1 MSLDTVLKIG
11 NALRNA
17 PDSLKHFK
25 YVSPCPVDKD
35 GNYPFCIS
43 VPVLEDFN
51 FDWQNT
57 KLISSEV
64 ERDELVYMKFS
75 TSDSDSSPKKYVFG
89 DIYYRRE
96 SQFDKNKKF
105 KKTIEYGGCF
115 MLDRGNAFG
124 NSKKTREEIKSKFEF
139 NSIKN
144 ILSISNKRYLESEV
158 SNFVKKG
165 DKYKPRKKNDNEKG
179 FIAEI
184 GNKVSSLSKDIPL
197 FKFWNTF
204 SDNIDKISK
213 LLRYAPAFEYALV
226 EQKNI
231 LEIFGN
237 EVLLHESYFKGLAN
251 NYVHKVSSIL
261 DKNETFE
268 NLSNG
273 TKSKLLNY
281 GFSEVFIHFNFQGKS
296 WQELDESFNLIT
308 DYLNSEISEKTS
320 NGIVLTKSVY
330 RTLCSGN
337 DKNDWQ
343 FPHFDIDKRYQS
355 FAFSKNTFSDFLYT
369 DTFVKTPRYNLYG
382 TGLSIFVLPN
392 IIDYKNETKQEEK
405 ASEYLRFLKNKDEIR
420 IFDYDPIFPFEDDD
434 VPKTIKK
441 FDFILADTSGKTIS
455 DFIEISGIDR
465 SFFFKTKK
473 EIETLERQVSEELKE
488 MLGRKDGAYISIE
501 KAVKYLIGD
510 VLDSEKTKSIIIEEG
525 KKYKAHILKV
535 LSKIYTGNYHRDDGL
550 LTGMIENI
558 QSVIR
563 KNEEFTLWISPKND
577 GKKAVGVSRNW
588 QKYQLLKHSFKLLTS
603 IQTIDFMSK
612 ISESVNYQIGIKI
625 GRLAKPL
632 KKAINPFEKSYVG
645 LLSRR
650 VSTLNDCISFF
661 NEIDE
666 MLTRHNKTWAQNSAE
681 ARQMLAQLPESDY
694 DKELLAFGFFE
705 GYFTYEVSD
714 DKKKL
719 LDKLEKII
727 SDYDGKDRFEKFLE
741 PISTIVEEIKSEQ

>member
-11 NALRNA
+11 NALRNS

-25 YVSPCPVDKD
+25 YVSRCPTGKD

-43 VPVLEDFN
+43 IPVLEDFR
-51 FDWQNT
+51 FDWKNS
-57 KLISSEV
+57 KIILSEV
-64 ERDELVYMKFS
+64 EKDKLVYMKFS

-115 MLDRGNAFG
+115 MLDKGNAFE
-124 NSKKTREEIKSKFEF
+124 NSKKARDEIRSKFEI
-139 NSIKN
+139 NSIKSA
-144 ILSISNKRYLESEV
+144 LSISDKEYLEPEV
-158 SNFVKKG
+158 RSYIKKG
-165 DKYKPRKKNDNEKG
+165 DEFKMRTKYNNEKDLIIETG
-179 FIAEI
+179 KKI
-184 GNKVSSLSKDIPL
+184 NTLLNNLSL

-204 SDNIDKISK
+204 SENIEKISQ
-213 LLRYAPAFEYALV
+213 LLKYAPAFEYTLV

-237 EVLLHESYFKGLAN
+237 EALLHESYFKGLAN

-281 GFSEVFIHFNFQGKS
+281 GFSEVFIHFDFQGKC
-296 WQELDESFNLIT
+296 WQELDNCFNLIT

-343 FPHFDIDKRYQS
+343 FPLFDIDKRYQS
-355 FAFSKNTFSDFLYT
+355 FAFSEDTFSDFLYT

-392 IIDYKNETKQEEK
+392 IIDDENETKQEEK
-405 ASEYLRFLKNKDEIR
+405 ASEYLRFLKNKDESR

-473 EIETLERQVSEELKE
+473 EIETLERQVSKELKE
-488 MLGRKDGAYISIE
+488 TLGRKDGAYISIE
-501 KAVKYLIGD
+501 KAVKYLVGD
-510 VLDSEKTKSIIIEEG
+510 VLDTEKTKSITIEEG

-535 LSKIYTGNYHRDDGL
+535 LPKIYTGNYHRDDRL

-563 KNEEFTLWISPKND
+563 KNEELTLWISPKKED
-577 GKKAVGVSRNW
+577 KKAIGVTQNW

-632 KKAINPFEKSYVG
+632 KKTINPFEKSYVG

-681 ARQMLAQLPESDY
+681 ARQMLARLSESDY

-719 LDKLEKII
+719 LDKLERII
-727 SDYDGKDRFEKFLE
+727 SDYVGKDGFEKFLE
-741 PISTIVEEIKSEQ
+741 PISTVVEEIKSEK